1 MDKYLYLAMNGA
13 SQSMLA
19 QTTNANNLANAST
32 VGFKATLDHF
42 EAKPVYGPGYADR
55 VYSSEKGAGAD
66 FNQGAIMTT
75 GKDLDMAI
83 NGQGFFAVQSDD
95 GTEGYSRRGDFH
107 IDPNGLLLNGANQ
120 IVLGDGG
127 PITIPQFE
135 SLVVGRDGTIS
146 VRGAGQSAS
155 TLVAVDRIKLVNP
168 DTSQLDRGED
178 GLFRTKDGLPAAA
191 DATVSVTAGALEA
204 SNVNT
209 VSSMVRM
216 MEYARHYETQI
227 KLMNLASENDQASAQ
242 LMKMNG

>member
-1 MDKYLYLAMNGA
+1 MDKFLYLAMNGA

-42 EAKPVYGPGYADR
+42 QAEPVYGPGHPDR
-55 VYSSEKGAGAD
+55 AYSTDKGAGAD
-66 FNQGAIMTT
+66 FSQGALMTT
-75 GKDLDMAI
+75 GRNLDVTVDGA
-83 NGQGFFAVQSDD
+83 GWFAVQAKD
-95 GTEGYSRRGDFH
+95 GSEAYSQRGDFH
-107 IDPNGLLLNGANQ
+107 LDPNGLLLNGANQ

-135 SLVVGRDGTIS
+135 SLVIGRDGTIS
-146 VRGAGQSAS
+146 IRGAGQTAS
-155 TLVAVDRIKLVNP
+155 TMVAVDRLKLVNP
-168 DTSQLDRGED
+168 DSNQLDRGED
-178 GLFRTKDGLPAAA
+178 GLFRTISGVPAEV
-191 DATVSVTAGALEA
+191 DASLSVTSGTLEA